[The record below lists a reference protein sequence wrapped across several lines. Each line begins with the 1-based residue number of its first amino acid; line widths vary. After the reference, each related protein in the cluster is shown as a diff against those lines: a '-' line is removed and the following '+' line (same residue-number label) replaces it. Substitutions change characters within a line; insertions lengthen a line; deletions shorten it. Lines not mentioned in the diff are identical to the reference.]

1 MWITSIFLTFKY
13 SIVYTNQV
21 SDTCNF
27 ILTVPSIVSFWDPKM
42 RYKCWYIGS
51 VLQKAWW
58 WLNRLETCCLECN
71 YIIKCLCLTVICILY
86 EHYFPFYWRACDI
99 LLLLQVCFRKN
110 VTLTEERTLCLLQ
123 ADYKLHDNLFL
134 QADSWHDNWNC
145 LLKYII
151 SCSKCAP
158 LTLWLAECTISESG
172 TFIVLWNPCEL
183 KWMSLV

>member
-1 MWITSIFLTFKY
+1 MH
-13 SIVYTNQV
+13 
-21 SDTCNF
+21 
-27 ILTVPSIVSFWDPKM
+27 
-42 RYKCWYIGS
+42 YKCWYIGS